1 MKSIV
6 SILFSF
12 VFLLST
18 MQETTFIL
26 VFNLNKKAIIENYCI
41 NKAKKEMQCNA
52 RCYLKENI
60 EKKEDKNNPFSIL
73 NLKVREIE
81 YCSKIQHLISE
92 ISILEKIVTPLI
104 NNSYLDKLLKGIE
117 ISLIKPPTLFK

>member
-1 MKSIV
+1 
-6 SILFSF
+6 
-12 VFLLST
+12 

-52 RCYLKENI
+52 RCYLEKNI

-92 ISILEKIVTPLI
+92 INIIEKTIIPFV
-104 NNSYLDKLLKGIE
+104 NNSIADKLLNGIE
-117 ISLIKPPTLFK
+117 FSLIKPPTLFS